1 MKMFDIAGAS
11 CSGLC
16 ICHCLLTP
24 LLMTSGLFGGSLL
37 FLESEWIHR
46 LLLIP
51 VVILALL
58 AVLSIVKRQSDWSL
72 LILAAL
78 GVGIMLSA
86 IFYEEHFGGAFE
98 QIATVIGGFILV
110 ALHLINRHKL
120 LHVVTTT
127 VA

>member
-1 MKMFDIAGAS
+1 MA
-11 CSGLC
+11 
-16 ICHCLLTP
+16 
-24 LLMTSGLFGGSLL
+24 SGLFGGSLV

-78 GVGIMLSA
+78 GVVIMLSA
-86 IFYEEHFGGAFE
+86 VFYEERFGSAFE
-98 QIATVIGGFILV
+98 QIATVFGGFILM

-120 LHVVTTT
+120 LRVVTSNI
-127 VA
+127 A